1 MTDPKKYSR
10 KVLRYPGKFMWRVL
24 KGFKRNQGLLLSGG
38 VAYNSLLSLI
48 PMLALI
54 LIGLSKFIDQEKLL
68 EIIITE
74 LELIVPGHA
83 EKIAEEVEIFLGIR
97 QYVGIIGIGVM
108 LFFSSMA
115 FSMLENA
122 MSVIFYHRIKRHRR
136 HFLISA
142 IIPYMYMILLGIG
155 LVIVTIIAGVLD
167 AIEGETLTILGK
179 SFGFAWAS
187 GIGLYLVGI
196 LGLILMLTS
205 LYLVMPVGHITVSHA
220 LLGGVTAAIL
230 WEITRHVL
238 VWYFAKLSLVNLIY
252 GSFATA
258 VVVLLS
264 IEIASIIL
272 LLGAQ
277 VIAEFERATEELV
290 RAEKEESEAEHQ
302 TKRNSREC

>member
-1 MTDPKKYSR
+1 
-10 KVLRYPGKFMWRVL
+10 MWRVL

-54 LIGLSKFIDQEKLL
+54 LIGLSEFIEQEKLL
-68 EIIITE
+68 QIIITE

-83 EKIAEEVEIFLGIR
+83 EKIAEEVAAFLEYR
-97 QYVGIIGIGVM
+97 QFVGIIGIGVM

-122 MSVIFYHRIKRHRR
+122 MSVIFYHRIKTHRR

-142 IIPYMYMILLGIG
+142 IIPYIYMILMGIG
-155 LVIVTIIAGVLD
+155 IVIVTIIAGVLD
-167 AIEGETLTILGK
+167 SIESETFTILGK
-179 SFGFAWAS
+179 SLGFEGVS
-187 GIGLYLVGI
+187 RIGLYLVGVA
-196 LGLILMLTS
+196 GLILMLTS
-205 LYLVMPVGHITVSHA
+205 LYLVLPVGHITVRHA

-230 WEITRHVL
+230 WEITRNVL
-238 VWYFAKLSLVNLIY
+238 VWYFEKLSLVNIIY

-277 VIAEFERATEELV
+277 VIAEFERATEEL
-290 RAEKEESEAEHQ
+290 AELEQQADSWE
-302 TKRNSREC
+302 

>member
-1 MTDPKKYSR
+1 
-10 KVLRYPGKFMWRVL
+10 MWRVL

-54 LIGLSKFIDQEKLL
+54 LIGLSQFIEQEKLL
-68 EIIITE
+68 EIIVTE

-83 EKIAEEVEIFLGIR
+83 GKIAEEVTAFLEVR

-122 MSVIFYHRIKRHRR
+122 MSVIFYHRIKIHRR
-136 HFLISA
+136 HFIISA
-142 IIPYMYMILLGIG
+142 IIPYIYMILMGVGI
-155 LVIVTIIAGVLD
+155 VIITIIAGVLD
-167 AIEGETLTILGK
+167 AIESETFTILGK
-179 SFGFAWAS
+179 SLGFEGVS
-187 GIGLYLVGI
+187 RIGLYLVGVA
-196 LGLILMLTS
+196 GLILMLTS
-205 LYLVMPVGHITVSHA
+205 LYLVMPVGHITVRHA
-220 LLGGVTAAIL
+220 LLGGITAAIL

-238 VWYFAKLSLVNLIY
+238 VWYFEKLSLVNIIY

-264 IEIASIIL
+264 IEVASIIL

-277 VIAEFERATEELV
+277 VIAEFERATEEL
-290 RAEKEESEAEHQ
+290 AELEQQADSWE
-302 TKRNSREC
+302 

>member
-54 LIGLSKFIDQEKLL
+54 LIGLSQFVDQEKLL

-83 EKIAEEVEIFLGIR
+83 EKIADEVEIFLGIR

-155 LVIVTIIAGVLD
+155 LLIITIIAGVLD

-196 LGLILMLTS
+196 VGLILMLTS
-205 LYLVMPVGHITVSHA
+205 LYLVMPVGHISVSHA

-258 VVVLLS
+258 VVILLS

-290 RAEKEESEAEHQ
+290 RAEKEKSEAQ
-302 TKRNSREC
+302 TEQ

>member
-1 MTDPKKYSR
+1 MTDSKKYSR
-10 KVLRYPGKFMWRVL
+10 RILRHPGRFMWRVL

-38 VAYNSLLSLI
+38 VAYNSLLSII

-54 LIGLSKFIDQEKLL
+54 LIGLSQFIEQEKLL

-83 EKIAEEVEIFLGIR
+83 QKIADEVVAFFEIR
-97 QYVGIIGIGVM
+97 QVVGIIGIGVM

-115 FSMLENA
+115 FTMLENA
-122 MSVIFYHRIKRHRR
+122 MSVIFYHRIKTHRR

-142 IIPYMYMILLGIG
+142 IIPYIYMILMGVGI
-155 LVIVTIIAGVLD
+155 VIVTIIAGVLD
-167 AIEGETLTILGK
+167 AIEGETLTIFGK

-196 LGLILMLTS
+196 IGLILMLTS
-205 LYLVMPVGHITVSHA
+205 LYLVMPVGHIMVRHA

-238 VWYFAKLSLVNLIY
+238 VWYFAKLSLVSVIY

-264 IEIASIIL
+264 IEIATAIF

-277 VIAEFERATEELV
+277 VIAEFERATEELA
-290 RAEKEESEAEHQ
+290 RAEKEQSA
-302 TKRNSREC
+302 TG

>member
-1 MTDPKKYSR
+1 MTDSQKYS
-10 KVLRYPGKFMWRVL
+10 KQILRHPGKFMWRVL
-24 KGFKRNQGLLLSGG
+24 KGFRRNQGLLLSGG

-54 LIGLSKFIDQEKLL
+54 LIGFSKFIEQEKLL

-74 LELIVPGHA
+74 LELIIPGHA
-83 EKIAEEVEIFLGIR
+83 EKIADEVVAFFEIR
-97 QYVGIIGIGVM
+97 QFVGIIGIGVM

-115 FSMLENA
+115 FTMLENA
-122 MSVIFYHRIKRHRR
+122 MSVIFYHRIKTHRR

-142 IIPYMYMILLGIG
+142 IIPYIYMILMGVG
-155 LVIVTIIAGVLD
+155 LVIITVIAGVLD
-167 AIEGETLTILGK
+167 AIEGETLTIFGK

-196 LGLILMLTS
+196 AGLILMLTS
-205 LYLVMPVGHITVSHA
+205 LYLVMPVGPITIRHA

-230 WEITRHVL
+230 WEITRNVL
-238 VWYFAKLSLVNLIY
+238 VWYFAKLSLVNIIY

-258 VVVLLS
+258 VVILLS

-277 VIAEFERATEELV
+277 VIAEFERATEELA
-290 RAEKEESEAEHQ
+290 RTDKKASEDG
-302 TKRNSREC
+302 

>member
-1 MTDPKKYSR
+1 
-10 KVLRYPGKFMWRVL
+10 MWRVL

-54 LIGLSKFIDQEKLL
+54 LIGVSKFIEQEKLL

-74 LELIVPGHA
+74 LELIIPGHA

-122 MSVIFYHRIKRHRR
+122 MSVIFYHRIKPHRR

-142 IIPYMYMILLGIG
+142 IIPYIYMILMGVG
-155 LVIVTIIAGVLD
+155 LVIITVIAGVLD
-167 AIEGETLTILGK
+167 AIEGETLTVFGK

-187 GIGLYLVGI
+187 GIGLYLLGI
-196 LGLILMLTS
+196 AGLILMLTS
-205 LYLVMPVGHITVSHA
+205 LYLVMPVGPITVRHA

-230 WEITRHVL
+230 WEITRNVL
-238 VWYFAKLSLVNLIY
+238 VWYFAKLSLVNIIY

-258 VVVLLS
+258 VVILLS

-277 VIAEFERATEELV
+277 VIAEFERATEEMA
-290 RAEKEESEAEHQ
+290 RFDKEKSEADDKAEAHVDG
-302 TKRNSREC
+302 

>member
-1 MTDPKKYSR
+1 MTDTKKYSR
-10 KVLRYPGKFMWRVL
+10 QILRRPGKFMWRVL

-38 VAYNSLLSLI
+38 VAYNSLLSII

-54 LIGLSKFIDQEKLL
+54 LIGLSQFIEQEKLL
-68 EIIITE
+68 EIIIKE

-83 EKIAEEVEIFLGIR
+83 EKIAEEVGALFRYR
-97 QYVGIIGIGVM
+97 QFVGIIGIGVM

-115 FSMLENA
+115 FSMLESA
-122 MSVIFYHRIKRHRR
+122 MSVIFYHRIKTHRR

-142 IIPYMYMILLGIG
+142 IIPYIYMILMGVGI
-155 LVIVTIIAGVLD
+155 VIITVIAGVLD
-167 AIEGETLTILGK
+167 SIEGETLTVFGK

-187 GIGLYLVGI
+187 GIGLYLVG
-196 LGLILMLTS
+196 LVGLILMLTS
-205 LYLVMPVGHITVSHA
+205 LYLVMPFGQITISHA
-220 LLGGVTAAIL
+220 LLGGTTAAIL

-238 VWYFAKLSLVNLIY
+238 VWYFAKLSLVSVIY

-258 VVVLLS
+258 VVILLS

-277 VIAEFERATEELV
+277 VIAEFERATEELAQAD
-290 RAEKEESEAEHQ
+290 RQKSE
-302 TKRNSREC
+302 TD

>member
-1 MTDPKKYSR
+1 MTVPEQYSR
-10 KVLRYPGKFMWRVL
+10 KILRHPGKFMWRVL

-54 LIGLSKFIDQEKLL
+54 LIGLSQFIEQEKLL
-68 EIIITE
+68 EIIIKE

-83 EKIAEEVEIFLGIR
+83 QKIADEVVAFM
-97 QYVGIIGIGVM
+97 QYRHFVGIIGIGVM

-115 FSMLENA
+115 FSMLESA
-122 MSVIFYHRIKRHRR
+122 MSVIFYHRVKTHRR

-142 IIPYMYMILLGIG
+142 IIPYVYMILMGVGI
-155 LVIVTIIAGVLD
+155 VIVSIIAGILD
-167 AIEGETLTILGK
+167 AIEGETLTVLGK
-179 SFGFAWAS
+179 SFSFAGAS

-196 LGLILMLTS
+196 VGLILMLTS
-205 LYLVMPVGHITVSHA
+205 LYLVMPFGQITFRHA
-220 LLGGVTAAIL
+220 LLGGTTAAIL

-238 VWYFAKLSLVNLIY
+238 VWYFANLSLVSVIY

-264 IEIASIIL
+264 IEVASIIL

-277 VIAEFERATEELV
+277 VIAEFERATEELA
-290 RAEKEESEAEHQ
+290 RAEKE
-302 TKRNSREC
+302 NSASQE

>member
-1 MTDPKKYSR
+1 
-10 KVLRYPGKFMWRVL
+10 MWRVL
-24 KGFKRNQGLLLSGG
+24 KGFKRNQGFLLSGG

-54 LIGLSKFIDQEKLL
+54 LIGLSQFIEQEKLL

-83 EKIAEEVEIFLGIR
+83 EKIAEEVAAFLEYR

-122 MSVIFYHRIKRHRR
+122 MSVIFYHRIKIHRR
-136 HFLISA
+136 HFIISA
-142 IIPYMYMILLGIG
+142 IIPYIYMILMGVGI
-155 LVIVTIIAGVLD
+155 VIVTIISGVLD
-167 AIEGETLTILGK
+167 AIEAETFTILGK
-179 SFGFAWAS
+179 SLGFEGIS
-187 GIGLYLVGI
+187 RIGLYLVGVA
-196 LGLILMLTS
+196 GLILMLTS
-205 LYLVMPVGHITVSHA
+205 LYLVMPVGHITVRHA
-220 LLGGVTAAIL
+220 LLGGITATIL

-238 VWYFAKLSLVNLIY
+238 VWYFAKLSLVNIIY

-277 VIAEFERATEELV
+277 VIAEFERASEEL
-290 RAEKEESEAEHQ
+290 AELEEQADSWE
-302 TKRNSREC
+302 

>member
-1 MTDPKKYSR
+1 MTDPKKYSK

-54 LIGLSKFIDQEKLL
+54 LIGLSQFIDQEKLL
-68 EIIITE
+68 EIIVTE

-83 EKIAEEVEIFLGIR
+83 EKIAEEVSIFLGIR

-122 MSVIFYHRIKRHRR
+122 MSVIFYHRIKTHRR

-155 LVIVTIIAGVLD
+155 LVIVTIISGVLD

-187 GIGLYLVGI
+187 GMGLYLVGI
-196 LGLILMLTS
+196 AGLILMLTS
-205 LYLVMPVGHITVSHA
+205 LYLVMPVGHITVRHA

-238 VWYFAKLSLVNLIY
+238 VWYFAKLSLVNVIY

-290 RAEKEESEAEHQ
+290 RAEKEKSEAQ
-302 TKRNSREC
+302 TEQ

>member
-1 MTDPKKYSR
+1 MADTKKYS
-10 KVLRYPGKFMWRVL
+10 KKILRYPGKFMWRVL
-24 KGFKRNQGLLLSGG
+24 KGFRRNQGFLLSGG

-54 LIGLSKFIDQEKLL
+54 LIGLSQFIEQEKLL

-83 EKIAEEVEIFLGIR
+83 EKIAEEVAAFLEYR

-122 MSVIFYHRIKRHRR
+122 MAVIFYHRIKIHRR
-136 HFLISA
+136 HFIISA
-142 IIPYMYMILLGIG
+142 IIPYIYMILMGVGI
-155 LVIVTIIAGVLD
+155 VIVTIISGVLD
-167 AIEGETLTILGK
+167 AIEAETFTILGK
-179 SFGFAWAS
+179 SLGFEGIS
-187 GIGLYLVGI
+187 RIGLYLVGVA
-196 LGLILMLTS
+196 GLILMLTS
-205 LYLVMPVGHITVSHA
+205 LYLVMPVGHITVRHA
-220 LLGGVTAAIL
+220 LLGGITAAIL

-238 VWYFAKLSLVNLIY
+238 VWYFAKLSLVNIIY

-264 IEIASIIL
+264 IEVASIIL

-290 RAEKEESEAEHQ
+290 ELEQQADSWE
-302 TKRNSREC
+302 

>member
-1 MTDPKKYSR
+1 
-10 KVLRYPGKFMWRVL
+10 MWRVL

-54 LIGLSKFIDQEKLL
+54 LIGVSKFIEQEKLL

-74 LELIVPGHA
+74 LELIIPGHA

-122 MSVIFYHRIKRHRR
+122 MSVIFYHRIKTHRR

-142 IIPYMYMILLGIG
+142 IIPYIYMILMGVG
-155 LVIVTIIAGVLD
+155 LMIITVIAGVLD
-167 AIEGETLTILGK
+167 TIEGETLTIFGK

-196 LGLILMLTS
+196 AGLILMLTS
-205 LYLVMPVGHITVSHA
+205 LYLVMPVGPITVRHA
-220 LLGGVTAAIL
+220 LLGGVTAAFL
-230 WEITRHVL
+230 WEITRNVL
-238 VWYFAKLSLVNLIY
+238 VWYFAKLSLVNIIY

-258 VVVLLS
+258 VVILLS
-264 IEIASIIL
+264 IEIASVIL

-277 VIAEFERATEELV
+277 VIAEFERATEEL
-290 RAEKEESEAEHQ
+290 AQADEEKAADDDTAKAHIDG
-302 TKRNSREC
+302 

>member
-1 MTDPKKYSR
+1 MTDSKKYSR
-10 KVLRYPGKFMWRVL
+10 RILRHPGRFMWRVL

-38 VAYNSLLSLI
+38 VAYNSLLSII

-54 LIGLSKFIDQEKLL
+54 LIGLSQFIEQEKLL

-83 EKIAEEVEIFLGIR
+83 QKIADEVVAFFEIR
-97 QYVGIIGIGVM
+97 QVVGIIGIGVM

-115 FSMLENA
+115 FTMLENA
-122 MSVIFYHRIKRHRR
+122 MSVIFYHRIKTHRR

-142 IIPYMYMILLGIG
+142 IIPYIYMILMGVGI
-155 LVIVTIIAGVLD
+155 VIVTIIAGVLD
-167 AIEGETLTILGK
+167 AIEGETLTIFGK

-196 LGLILMLTS
+196 IGLILMLTS
-205 LYLVMPVGHITVSHA
+205 LYLVMPVGHIMVRHA

-238 VWYFAKLSLVNLIY
+238 VWYFAKLSLVSVIY

-264 IEIASIIL
+264 IEIATAIF

-277 VIAEFERATEELV
+277 VIAEFERATEELA
-290 RAEKEESEAEHQ
+290 RAEKEPSA
-302 TKRNSREC
+302 TG

>member
-1 MTDPKKYSR
+1 
-10 KVLRYPGKFMWRVL
+10 MWRVL

-54 LIGLSKFIDQEKLL
+54 LIGLSQFIEQEKLL

-83 EKIAEEVEIFLGIR
+83 EKIAEEVAAFLEYR
-97 QYVGIIGIGVM
+97 QFVGIIGIGVM

-122 MSVIFYHRIKRHRR
+122 MTVIFYHRIKTYRR

-142 IIPYMYMILLGIG
+142 IIPYIYMILMGVGI
-155 LVIVTIIAGVLD
+155 VIVTIIAGVLD
-167 AIEGETLTILGK
+167 AIESETFTILGK
-179 SFGFAWAS
+179 SLGFEGVS
-187 GIGLYLVGI
+187 RIGLYLVGVA
-196 LGLILMLTS
+196 GLILMLTS
-205 LYLVMPVGHITVSHA
+205 LYLVMPVGHITVRHA
-220 LLGGVTAAIL
+220 LLGGITAAIL

-238 VWYFAKLSLVNLIY
+238 VWYFAKLSLVNIIY

-264 IEIASIIL
+264 IEAASIIL

-277 VIAEFERATEELV
+277 VIAEFERATEEL
-290 RAEKEESEAEHQ
+290 AELEQQADSWE
-302 TKRNSREC
+302 

>member
-1 MTDPKKYSR
+1 
-10 KVLRYPGKFMWRVL
+10 MWRVL

-54 LIGLSKFIDQEKLL
+54 LIGVSKFIEQEKLL

-74 LELIVPGHA
+74 LELIIPGHA

-122 MSVIFYHRIKRHRR
+122 MSVIFYHRIKTHRR

-142 IIPYMYMILLGIG
+142 IIPYVYMILMGIA
-155 LVIVTIIAGVLD
+155 LVIITVIAGVLD
-167 AIEGETLTILGK
+167 AIEGETLTIFGK

-196 LGLILMLTS
+196 AGLILLLTS
-205 LYLVMPVGHITVSHA
+205 LYLVMPVGPITIRHA
-220 LLGGVTAAIL
+220 LLGGVTAAVL
-230 WEITRHVL
+230 WEITRNIL
-238 VWYFAKLSLVNLIY
+238 VWYFAKLSLVNVIY

-258 VVVLLS
+258 VVILLS

-277 VIAEFERATEELV
+277 VIAEFERATEELA
-290 RAEKEESEAEHQ
+290 RADKEKSAAD
-302 TKRNSREC
+302 

>member
-1 MTDPKKYSR
+1 
-10 KVLRYPGKFMWRVL
+10 MWRVL

-38 VAYNSLLSLI
+38 VAYNTLLSLI

-54 LIGLSKFIDQEKLL
+54 LIGLSQFIEQEKLL
-68 EIIITE
+68 AIIIQE

-83 EKIAEEVEIFLGIR
+83 EKIAEVVTSFLETR
-97 QYVGIIGIGVM
+97 QLVGIIGIGVM

-122 MSVIFYHRIKRHRR
+122 MSVIFYHRIKTHRR

-142 IIPYMYMILLGIG
+142 IIPYIYMILMGIG
-155 LVIVTIIAGVLD
+155 IVVVTIIAGVLD

-179 SFGFAWAS
+179 NFSFAGAS
-187 GIGLYLVGI
+187 RVGLYLVGI
-196 LGLILMLTS
+196 ISLILMLTS
-205 LYLVMPVGHITVSHA
+205 LYLVMPVGQITVRHA
-220 LLGGVTAAIL
+220 LLGGVTAAVL

-238 VWYFAKLSLVNLIY
+238 VWYFAKLSLVNIIY

-277 VIAEFERATEELV
+277 VIAEFERATEEL
-290 RAEKEESEAEHQ
+290 AELEQQADSWE
-302 TKRNSREC
+302 

>member
-1 MTDPKKYSR
+1 MYMTDPKRYSR
-10 KVLRYPGKFMWRVL
+10 KILRHPGSFMWRVL
-24 KGFKRNQGLLLSGG
+24 RGFKRNQGLLLSGG
-38 VAYNSLLSLI
+38 VAYNSLLSII
-48 PMLALI
+48 PMLALL
-54 LIGLSKFIDQEKLL
+54 LIGLSQFIEQEKLL
-68 EIIITE
+68 EIIIKE

-83 EKIAEEVEIFLGIR
+83 EKIAFEVRALFQYR
-97 QYVGIIGIGVM
+97 QFVGIIGIGVM

-115 FSMLENA
+115 FSMLESA
-122 MSVIFYHRIKRHRR
+122 MSVIFYHRIKTHRR

-142 IIPYMYMILLGIG
+142 IIPYIFMILMGVGI
-155 LVIVTIIAGVLD
+155 VIITVIAGVLD

-196 LGLILMLTS
+196 LGLILMLSS
-205 LYLVMPVGHITVSHA
+205 LYLVMPVGQITIRHA
-220 LLGGVTAAIL
+220 LLGGTTAAIL

-238 VWYFAKLSLVNLIY
+238 VWYFAKLSLVSVIY
-252 GSFATA
+252 GSFTTA

-277 VIAEFERATEELV
+277 VIAEFERATEELIQE
-290 RAEKEESEAEHQ
+290 EKAISKETDDRIE
-302 TKRNSREC
+302 